1 MKKDELLIQP
11 FLKWAGG
18 KRQLLPNIRN
28 FYPKNFKRYF
38 EPFVGA
44 GAVFM
49 DLIHNDIVINDI
61 NEDLINTYKVVRDD
75 VDALIELLEIH
86 AENNNEKYYY
96 EVREYDRTG
105 ELEQMDKIERAAR
118 FIYLNKTCFN
128 GLYRVNSKSQF
139 NVPFGNY
146 KNPNIV
152 NKSVSSM
159 YFSAICSW
167 NFSYI
172 IFMSFNLFF
181 R

>member
-1 MKKDELLIQP
+1 
-11 FLKWAGG
+11 
-18 KRQLLPNIRN
+18 
-28 FYPKNFKRYF
+28 
-38 EPFVGA
+38 
-44 GAVFM
+44 
-49 DLIHNDIVINDI
+49 
-61 NEDLINTYKVVRDD
+61 
-75 VDALIELLEIH
+75 IH

-152 NKSVSSM
+152 NKSVLKSVSS
-159 YFSAICSW
+159 YFNKNKVEIL
-167 NFSYI
+167 NKDYKDVLKDTKKGDFIY
-172 IFMSFNLFF
+172 L
-181 R
+181 